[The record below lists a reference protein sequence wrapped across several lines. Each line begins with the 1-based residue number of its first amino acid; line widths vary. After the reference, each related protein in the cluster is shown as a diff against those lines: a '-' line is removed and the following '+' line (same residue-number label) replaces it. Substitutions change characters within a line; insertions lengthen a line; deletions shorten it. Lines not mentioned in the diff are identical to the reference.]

1 MDYSSL
7 TIEDCI
13 RKQEQE
19 GMAAVIENG
28 TITGFIEEKSPYQSG
43 NSDRGSNQEH
53 TI

>member
-7 TIEDCI
+7 TVGGCT

-28 TITGFIEEKSPYQSG
+28 AITDFVEEKSP
-43 NSDRGSNQEH
+43 
-53 TI
+53 